1 VGTRQRSPSATP
13 PVGAVV
19 LGGDYQ
25 GLGIVRSLGR
35 RGIPVWV
42 VDDEPSVARFS
53 RYTTRSLRVP
63 DLRHEGSIVETVLET
78 GARHGLEGWL
88 LYATRDEIVAA
99 LSRARTRLRELFR
112 VWTPPWETVQYADD
126 KRLTYQLAARLGV
139 PTPRTWYPANGAELD
154 EIDADGSA
162 FVVKPAIKEN
172 FIYATRVKGWFA
184 PDRRHLRER
193 FTQAAAILPERE
205 VLVQEFIP
213 GDGAQQ
219 FAFCAFFKNGR
230 SIGRMTV
237 CRRRQRPPDLG
248 RSSTFVE
255 TVDVPTIVDY
265 SEQFLR
271 QIDYYG
277 LVELEYKLDGRDGQY
292 KLLDVNARTWGYH
305 SIGPPAGVD
314 FPFLLF
320 ADQLGEE
327 VDSAVARAGISW
339 VRLTT
344 DASAAVLELRRGRL
358 RVRDYIRSLRKAAV
372 EAVFA
377 QDDPIP
383 GLAELALIPYLVRTR
398 NPQGGKR

>member
-1 VGTRQRSPSATP
+1 
-13 PVGAVV
+13 
-19 LGGDYQ
+19 
-25 GLGIVRSLGR
+25 
-35 RGIPVWV
+35 
-42 VDDEPSVARFS
+42 
-53 RYTTRSLRVP
+53 
-63 DLRHEGSIVETVLET
+63 
-78 GARHGLEGWL
+78 
-88 LYATRDEIVAA
+88 
-99 LSRARTRLRELFR
+99 
-112 VWTPPWETVQYADD
+112 
-126 KRLTYQLAARLGV
+126 
-139 PTPRTWYPANGAELD
+139 
-154 EIDADGSA
+154 
-162 FVVKPAIKEN
+162 
-172 FIYATRVKGWFA
+172 
-184 PDRRHLRER
+184 
-193 FTQAAAILPERE
+193 
-205 VLVQEFIP
+205 
-213 GDGAQQ
+213 
-219 FAFCAFFKNGR
+219 
-230 SIGRMTV
+230 
-237 CRRRQRPPDLG
+237 
-248 RSSTFVE
+248 
-255 TVDVPTIVDY
+255 VDVPTIVDY